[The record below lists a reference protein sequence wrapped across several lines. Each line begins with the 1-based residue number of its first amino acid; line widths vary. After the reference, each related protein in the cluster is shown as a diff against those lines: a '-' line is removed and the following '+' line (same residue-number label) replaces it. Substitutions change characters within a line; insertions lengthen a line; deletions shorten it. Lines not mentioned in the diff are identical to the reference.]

1 VISAVRDPRSA
12 IRSPLLAI
20 ALVAA
25 LASTADAQTDS
36 VRALLQV
43 ARRQASEGS
52 AAAALDTLRKARA
65 RAPNAEDVL
74 SAYAQMAIA
83 SRQPIVAVEVLEPLA
98 RMCPSV
104 PQYQYMLGVAYMQ
117 AGAILASVDAL
128 RAAEA
133 LDPGNARV
141 LAALG
146 IALNTRKLHG
156 EAQPV
161 LARSIEIEPEN
172 VEAIAALAEA
182 EEGLGD
188 PLAETHAMRALAMNP
203 AHATANYVLGVVRMR
218 QQKYDEARDALLKA
232 IASDQQMARAHYQVS
247 LAYSRL
253 GDEAQARVH
262 VELYQQQ
269 MQALE
274 DAAKKLRR

>member
-141 LAALG
+141 LKALG

-156 EAQPV
+156 EQHRDRAGERRGNRRPGRGRGRPRGS
-161 LARSIEIEPEN
+161 A
-172 VEAIAALAEA
+172 
-182 EEGLGD
+182 GGD
-188 PLAETHAMRALAMNP
+188 
-203 AHATANYVLGVVRMR
+203 
-218 QQKYDEARDALLKA
+218 ARDARPRDEPRTRDRQL
-232 IASDQQMARAHYQVS
+232 RAWRGPH
-247 LAYSRL
+247 
-253 GDEAQARVH
+253 
-262 VELYQQQ
+262 
-269 MQALE
+269 
-274 DAAKKLRR
+274 AAAEVRRGT

>member
-1 VISAVRDPRSA
+1 VISAVGDPRSA

-133 LDPGNARV
+133 LDPGN
-141 LAALG
+141 AALG